1 MSPWIEDGIG
11 KSDNEFGEWDSND
24 WWCSSYM
31 SDGDENPDLP
41 PLRIPGFLSAAQKA
55 SAKAERRKLI
65 DLGDAPQL
73 LAQRV
78 IEWQKRAPLDKR
90 VPEALYIV
98 HNANGWTKYGCGNSE
113 ETQVAVAAILRKN
126 YPNSEW
132 LRKLD
137 ADKAERDSQ

>member
-1 MSPWIEDGIG
+1 M
-11 KSDNEFGEWDSND
+11 
-24 WWCSSYM
+24 
-31 SDGDENPDLP
+31 
-41 PLRIPGFLSAAQKA
+41 
-55 SAKAERRKLI
+55 
-65 DLGDAPQL
+65 
-73 LAQRV
+73 
-78 IEWQKRAPLDKR
+78 
-90 VPEALYIV
+90 PEALYIV